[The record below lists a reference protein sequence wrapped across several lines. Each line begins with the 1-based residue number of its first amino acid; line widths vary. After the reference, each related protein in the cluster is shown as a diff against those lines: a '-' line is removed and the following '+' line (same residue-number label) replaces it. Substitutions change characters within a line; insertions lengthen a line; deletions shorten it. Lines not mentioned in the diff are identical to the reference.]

1 MEQTA
6 ALLRL
11 QEFKQI
17 LLTFKMLFIFA
28 ERYFR
33 RKRIKGKKK
42 KYYLFH
48 NRGGNRYCVERGNVC
63 CGKKGRW

>member
-42 KYYLFH
+42 
-48 NRGGNRYCVERGNVC
+48 NTISSTIGEETDTAWSGEM
-63 CGKKGRW
+63 